1 MNHPIRR
8 RDRQVTEEE
17 AVKLLAEGEYGFLG
31 TADTN
36 NVPYVTPLSYV
47 VNDRKI
53 YFHCAREGHKLVN
66 IHENPKVCFCV
77 VGKTKVLPAQFST
90 IYESAVAFGKAFVVE
105 DEEERTFAF
114 IEILKK
120 YSPEFM
126 EEGMDYIRRAG
137 NKTFIVKIDI
147 ESMTGK
153 ARRE

>member
-8 RDRQVTEEE
+8 KDRQVTEEE
-17 AVKLLAEGEYGFLG
+17 TVKLLTEGEYGFLG
-31 TADTN
+31 TADSN
-36 NVPYVTPLSYV
+36 NIPYIIPLSYIIS
-47 VNDRKI
+47 NRKI

-66 IHENPKVCFCV
+66 IRENPKVCFCV

-90 IYESAVAFGKAFVVE
+90 IYESAVAFGKASIV
-105 DEEERTFAF
+105 EEEKERSYAF

-126 EEGMDYIRRAG
+126 AEGMDYIRRAG
-137 NKTFIVKIDI
+137 DKTFIVRIDI
-147 ESMTGK
+147 ESITGK